1 MTPKTR
7 VKELLLNPIHS
18 DVRSIAALERKLG
31 ISNGTINKWD
41 KFAPSSAYAEAVAN
55 YFGVSV
61 DYLLG
66 NTDEPTTKRTPDEM
80 TPLELDKALSEE
92 GVVMFDGKPLS
103 EGYKKAILNVIQTMR
118 EDK

>member
-1 MTPKTR
+1 MTPKQR
-7 VKELLLNPIHS
+7 VKELLITPLHA
-18 DVRSIAALERKLG
+18 DVKTIAALERKLN

-41 KFAPSSAYAEAVAN
+41 KVAPSSALAEQVAN

-61 DYLLG
+61 DYILG
-66 NTDEPTTKRTPDEM
+66 NTDAPTTKNAPDEM
-80 TPLELDKALSEE
+80 TPLELDKALSDE